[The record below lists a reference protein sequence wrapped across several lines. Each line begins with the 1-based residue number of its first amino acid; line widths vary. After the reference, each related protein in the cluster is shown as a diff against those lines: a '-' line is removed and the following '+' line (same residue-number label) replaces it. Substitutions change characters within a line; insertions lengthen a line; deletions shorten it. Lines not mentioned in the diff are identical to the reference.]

1 MRRDEALKVLSEHKS
16 ELREK
21 FGVKSIAVFGSTARG
36 EVTSQSDIDVLVE
49 FDPIAAPSLLDFIHL
64 KHFLSDELNGEVD
77 LVEKNSLIP
86 ELRDAILAESV
97 YV

>member
-1 MRRDEALKVLSEHKS
+1 MKREEAIKVLSNHKA
-16 ELREK
+16 ELRQK
-21 FGVKSIAVFGSTARG
+21 FGVKSIAIFGSTARG

-49 FDPIAAPSLLDFIHL
+49 FDPVAAPSLLDFIHL
-64 KHFLSDELNGEVD
+64 KHFLSDELNGKVD

>member
-1 MRRDEALKVLSEHKS
+1 MRRDEALKVLSEHKT

-49 FDPIAAPSLLDFIHL
+49 FDPIASPSLLDFIHL

>member
-1 MRRDEALKVLSEHKS
+1 MRRDEALKVLSEHKT
-16 ELREK
+16 ELRQR
-21 FGVKSIAVFGSTARG
+21 FGVRSIAVFGSTARG
-36 EVTSQSDIDVLVE
+36 EVTRQSDIDVLVE
-49 FDPIAAPSLLDFIHL
+49 FDPVARPSLLDFIHL

-86 ELRDAILAESV
+86 ELRDTILAESV